1 MGCKGSGVPQPG
13 RFFVIASSFVSTR
26 NPTPLH
32 PRELSAGTL
41 RALIRA
47 AGLTAEFERRCV
59 DFRLFSP
66 STIMVDVTAPL
77 LTDLLNAAEADAR
90 ILAVLLYGSQARGES
105 RPDSDTDV
113 CLVLS
118 AEAHGHGDGPQTQLD
133 YMRFST
139 LDVRVFQRLPLY
151 VRQRVLK
158 DGKVLLVKNEDDLYD
173 LAFRTIRAY
182 EDFRPFYLEYLKQ
195 IANG

>member
-1 MGCKGSGVPQPG
+1 MVHGVRVAP
-13 RFFVIASSFVSTR
+13 
-26 NPTPLH
+26 NP
-32 PRELSAGTL
+32 
-41 RALIRA
+41 
-47 AGLTAEFERRCV
+47 
-59 DFRLFSP
+59 P
-66 STIMVDVTAPL
+66 SRTTFHYHVPVTAPL